1 MKIWSR
7 NTLKSTQVFMGW
19 CMQPPILSL
28 RLAPNSGEVCTA
40 GMPDTGNSGI
50 SYDAPQVVSTAPG
63 GSVSAHGGRET
74 TAAPQALHDSATS
87 GGTGVAPPR
96 QWVPPAEF
104 AVYTPAERELALRQL
119 LQVSTRASYP

>member
-1 MKIWSR
+1 MKLWSR
-7 NTLKSTQVFMGW
+7 NTLKFTQVFMGW

-40 GMPDTGNSGI
+40 GMPNSDI
-50 SYDAPQVVSTAPG
+50 PSCSDIPPN
-63 GSVSAHGGRET
+63 SVSAHGGSET
-74 TAAPQALHDSATS
+74 TAAPQALHDSETS
-87 GGTGVAPPR
+87 GGTGVAPLR

-119 LQVSTRASYP
+119 LQVSTCASYP